1 MQRHVCVVKDR
12 ADCDAKRGLAVVAA
26 MTVLTSCGIERS
38 AVWAAWLV
46 TPAGRL
52 KMGDA
57 ILLCGELLENLYN
70 INGIPLPFEPYQS
83 LDKINMVPTERNVK
97 TLN

>member
-1 MQRHVCVVKDR
+1 MRVVKDR

-26 MTVLTSCGIERS
+26 MTVLIACGIERS
-38 AVWAAWLV
+38 AVWATRLV
-46 TPAGRL
+46 APASRL

-57 ILLCGELLENLYN
+57 ILLCGEPLENLYN
-70 INGIPLPFEPYQS
+70 VHGIPLSFEPYQS
-83 LDKINMVPTERNVK
+83 LDKINMAPTERNVK